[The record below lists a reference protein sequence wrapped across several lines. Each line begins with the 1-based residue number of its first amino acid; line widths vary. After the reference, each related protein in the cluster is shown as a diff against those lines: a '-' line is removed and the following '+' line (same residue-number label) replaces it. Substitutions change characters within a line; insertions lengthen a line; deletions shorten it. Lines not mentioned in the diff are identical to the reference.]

1 MRVRQLTTAAAALLL
16 ATGAL
21 AGCSGGPAPARP
33 PVPAPVPALPTAVTG
48 DVGPP
53 DRAAVREGG
62 TPRWALDA
70 APATLNVYQPAAT
83 ADSALLAHALYP
95 SLFRPDEHGRP
106 VADPDYLES
115 AECTPPGQQPQVV
128 TYRLSPQ
135 AVWSDGTPLS
145 AADFGAQRAALSGL
159 DPAYAGNRPAGYDA
173 IDSITQGAGPHEVKV
188 TFRRPYAEWRALFG
202 PLYPAAVTGS
212 PAAFNRP
219 LTDGPE
225 PTAGPFRLS
234 RYDPAGGRVSLVRSP
249 NWWGDRPKADGIDFL
264 VVPAEG
270 RLDALD
276 QDRLDIASLTA
287 AVDRAGSTPAAPPT
301 PAASASASGS
311 ASGSGSPAASASGF
325 PAATASATPAA
336 TPAAPPAATPAAP
349 PAAAPEAADRALRR
363 AEALPGITVH
373 RAAAAALTEL
383 TLNAA
388 RGPLTDPAVRLALAR
403 AVDRRRVAGAAL
415 TPLGLAAA
423 PLGSHLFA
431 GDQDGYRDNSAAL
444 GPADAGRLL
453 DAAGW
458 KRPAAGATR
467 VRDGRELA
475 LALLVPA
482 GSATARRTADALTAD
497 LAGAG
502 IALRTVAAPAEAF
515 VRDHLATGDYDL
527 ALFSWP
533 AGPHPAV
540 EQRAV
545 YAKPR
550 PGADGALE
558 AGSNYG
564 RSGTEEIDRL
574 FDRAAAELDPAA
586 HLALLQEADTR
597 IWQLGHSVPLY
608 QRPDLVAV
616 RSDVA
621 GAGAWGFGRPR
632 FQDVGFLGP

>member
-1 MRVRQLTTAAAALLL
+1 MRVRQLTAAAAALLL
-16 ATGAL
+16 ATG
-21 AGCSGGPAPARP
+21 CSGGPAPARTP
-33 PVPAPVPALPTAVTG
+33 APAPVSAAPTAVTG

-53 DRAAVREGG
+53 DRDAVRDGG
-62 TPRWALDA
+62 TLRWAVDA
-70 APATLNVYQPAAT
+70 VPATLNVYQPAAT
-83 ADSALLAHALYP
+83 ADSTLLAHALYP

-115 AECTPPGQQPQVV
+115 AECTPPGQRPQVV
-128 TYRLSPQ
+128 TYRLNPN

-145 AADFGAQRAALSGL
+145 AADFTAQRAALSGL
-159 DPAYAGNRPAGYDA
+159 DPAYTPSRPAGYDA
-173 IDSITQGAGPHEVKV
+173 IDSITPGAGPQEVKV
-188 TFRRPYAEWRALFG
+188 TFRQPYAEWRSLFG

-219 LTDGPE
+219 LTAGPE
-225 PTAGPFRLS
+225 PTAGPFLLAG
-234 RYDPAGGRVSLVRSP
+234 YDPAGGRVGLVRSP
-249 NWWGDRPKADGIDFL
+249 SWWGERPKADRIDFL
-264 VVPAEG
+264 ATPAER

-276 QDRLDIASLTA
+276 QDRLDIAPLTA
-287 AVDRAGSTPAAPPT
+287 AVDRAQAAPGS
-301 PAASASASGS
+301 SADLAR
-311 ASGSGSPAASASGF
+311 
-325 PAATASATPAA
+325 
-336 TPAAPPAATPAAP
+336 
-349 PAAAPEAADRALRR
+349 AAAQALRR
-363 AEALPGITVH
+363 AEALPGVTVH
-373 RAAAAALTEL
+373 RAAAAVLTQL

-388 RGPLTDPAVRLALAR
+388 RGPLTDPAVRNALAR
-403 AVDRRRVAGAAL
+403 AVDRQRIADAAL

-423 PLGSHLFA
+423 PLGNHLLA
-431 GDQDGYRDNSAAL
+431 GDQDGYRDNSSAL
-444 GPADAGRLL
+444 GRADPGRLL

-458 KRPAAGATR
+458 KRPAGGGIRARG
-467 VRDGRELA
+467 GHELA

-497 LAGAG
+497 LAAAG
-502 IALRTVAAPAEAF
+502 IALRTVAVPAEAF

-616 RSDVA
+616 REDVA
-621 GAGAWGFGRPR
+621 GAGAWGFGEPR
-632 FQDVGFLGP
+632 FQDIGFRAP